1 MERSARA
8 ACHSYIT
15 HTSSCWCVLQ
25 EVADHVHE
33 LVQRSVYSWRT
44 VHYDVFQKFT
54 NGIL

>member
-1 MERSARA
+1 MVHGSHRGSTFSVVR
-8 ACHSYIT
+8 I
-15 HTSSCWCVLQ
+15 Q

>member
-1 MERSARA
+1 MA
-8 ACHSYIT
+8 
-15 HTSSCWCVLQ
+15 TSSLCHCFVGVQ